1 MDDQFIDFAKVLA
14 ARQLKARKKGT
25 IFKSDEIRPADRKR
39 IIGDTRETT
48 PAIAPIFDD
57 NQEIQGVVVTCS
69 CGQKIHV
76 YFEYQ
81 EASSGPEQP

>member
-1 MDDQFIDFAKVLA
+1 MNDQFIDFAKALA
-14 ARQLKARKKGT
+14 ARQLKARRKGT

-39 IIGDTRETT
+39 IIGDACENT
-48 PAIAPIFDD
+48 PAIEPIFDD
-57 NQEIQGVVVTCS
+57 NQEIQGIVVTCS

-81 EASSGPEQP
+81 EEANGSEQP